1 MISSAFKRYFNED
14 YKKNPIIGNLQY
26 KAAGVTS
33 PTLLA
38 SSCPYIGSV
47 NHAKI
52 FDYHKE
58 LERRKKKE
66 EGRQEV
72 RNWLENAGL
81 AQYADVFLQNGWET
95 TDALVLI
102 QEANLKEM
110 GVKPG
115 HRAVILNH
123 IQERRGV
130 S

>member
-66 EGRQEV
+66 EKRVKCIFIE
-72 RNWLENAGL
+72 LS
-81 AQYADVFLQNGWET
+81 QNKNDWVT
-95 TDALVLI
+95 
-102 QEANLKEM
+102 
-110 GVKPG
+110 
-115 HRAVILNH
+115 
-123 IQERRGV
+123 V
-130 S
+130 STSFVHHD